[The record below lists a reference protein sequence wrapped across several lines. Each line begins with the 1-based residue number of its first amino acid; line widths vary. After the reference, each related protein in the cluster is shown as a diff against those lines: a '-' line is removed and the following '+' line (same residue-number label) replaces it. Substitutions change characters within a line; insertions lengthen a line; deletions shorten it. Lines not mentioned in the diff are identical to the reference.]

1 MRLND
6 DDQGHAFLPERDCI
20 LYNRMHKNKHTHT
33 HTDMSKSHYANVV
46 KHAEATAAPL
56 AAVRHLCKW
65 SEY

>member
-1 MRLND
+1 MTRDTLSYPNEI
-6 DDQGHAFLPERDCI
+6 AFYIIACI
-20 LYNRMHKNKHTHT
+20 KISTHT